1 MDWIDYFFPK
11 SNCWNFWFVFEQMF
25 SLFDPSGSN
34 VNTLQ
39 IFSRNIMYSF
49 IEMAESSVDLGTC
62 SGKDTK
68 DILVSLYPGVSDTH
82 KNKDTWISLVSFP
95 ALFSFVNCLLVYLSS
110 GANLRK
116 LLIKILPYGVRIRYP
131 VVMDKGILVNRTLGS
146 VSVQ

>member
-1 MDWIDYFFPK
+1 
-11 SNCWNFWFVFEQMF
+11 MF

-82 KNKDTWISLVSFP
+82 KNKDT
-95 ALFSFVNCLLVYLSS
+95 
-110 GANLRK
+110 
-116 LLIKILPYGVRIRYP
+116 
-131 VVMDKGILVNRTLGS
+131 
-146 VSVQ
+146 